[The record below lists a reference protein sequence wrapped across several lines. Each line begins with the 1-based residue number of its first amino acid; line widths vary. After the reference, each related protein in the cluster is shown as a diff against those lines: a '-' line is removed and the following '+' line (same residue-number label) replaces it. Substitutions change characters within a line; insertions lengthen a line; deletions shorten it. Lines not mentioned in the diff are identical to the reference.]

1 MKTKIARWGNSF
13 AVRLPKSAVERLGLK
28 NGTAIEL
35 TSEDGKLLL
44 TPQHTA
50 DPELAIV
57 CAISS
62 KRKGYPFELPIPRGH
77 RAKGVVLADQVRNVD
92 WRGRHAEFLCELPA
106 AFVALVAH
114 RVCQLIL

>member
-50 DPELAIV
+50 DPELAKLI
-57 CAISS
+57 AKITP
-62 KRKGYPFELPIPRGH
+62 KNRRGET
-77 RAKGVVLADQVRNVD
+77 D
-92 WRGRHAEFLCELPA
+92 WDVPVGLERF
-106 AFVALVAH
+106 
-114 RVCQLIL
+114 

>member
-44 TPQHTA
+44 TPQRTA
-50 DPELAIV
+50 DPELAKLI
-57 CAISS
+57 AKITP
-62 KRKGYPFELPIPRGH
+62 KNRRGET
-77 RAKGVVLADQVRNVD
+77 D
-92 WRGRHAEFLCELPA
+92 WDVPVGLERF
-106 AFVALVAH
+106 
-114 RVCQLIL
+114 